1 MANLLLRDV
10 LAALHRLAPL
20 DLAEE
25 WDNVGLLLGSLDQP
39 VQRVMTCL
47 TVTAATVAE
56 ACQENADLVVTH
68 HPLFYRPVKR
78 ITDQTDEGR
87 LVLSLMRAGIAV
99 YSAHTAYDNAPGGI
113 NDQIASILEL
123 QSIHPLRPALAE
135 RQCKIV
141 VFVPESDLAK
151 VSDALFAAGA
161 GVIGQ
166 YRECSFRLAGTGT
179 FFGTEQ
185 TQPTVGQKGRRE
197 EVPEWRLEVICPERL
212 VDEAIRALRAA
223 HSYEEPAYDVY
234 PLRPSYRPGGAGRVG
249 RLPREV
255 TLHMLVEQV
264 RQHWHQEA
272 VRFVGEPERIVR
284 RVAIACGA
292 GRDLLPDALR
302 AAADVIV
309 TGEMRF
315 HDLLAAQ
322 AEGLSVILLGH
333 YSSERFAMENLA
345 RRLAELLPELTVWA
359 SHRER
364 PIVRL

>member
-1 MANLLLRDV
+1 MPNTLLRDV
-10 LAALHRLAPL
+10 LAVLQRLAPL
-20 DLAEE
+20 ELAEE
-25 WDNVGLLLGSLDQP
+25 WDNVGLLLGSLDQS

-47 TVTAATVAE
+47 TITQATVVE

-78 ITDQTDEGR
+78 ITDQTEEGR

-113 NDQIASILEL
+113 NDQIAGILEL
-123 QSIHPLRPALAE
+123 EGVLPLRPASAE

-141 VFVPESDLAK
+141 VFVPESHLAQ

-166 YRECSFRLAGTGT
+166 YRECSFRLPGTGT
-179 FFGTEQ
+179 FFGTEH

-197 EVPEWRLEVICPERL
+197 EVAEWRLEVVCPERF
-212 VDEAIRALRAA
+212 VDEAIRAMRAV
-223 HSYEEPAYDVY
+223 HPYEEPAYDVY
-234 PLRPSYRPGGAGRVG
+234 PLRPAHRPGGAGRIG
-249 RLPREV
+249 RLPREI
-255 TLHMLVEQV
+255 TLQMLVDQV
-264 RQHWHQEA
+264 RQHWQQEA
-272 VRFVGEPERIVR
+272 VRFVGEPERLVQ
-284 RVAIACGA
+284 RVAIACGV
-292 GRDLLPDALR
+292 GRDLLPDAVR
-302 AAADVIV
+302 VAADVVI

-322 AEGLSVILLGH
+322 ADGLSVILLGH

-345 RRLAELLPELTVWA
+345 RRLAESLPQLTVWA